1 MFIILGFLILAVS
14 FVIALVSLT
23 REQRQIANARE
34 KTTPKPPPVAQVPGQ
49 GVLRASD
56 REEKIPKELKEEIY
70 PWEKHGS
77 KVGEGRGQKF
87 EKVTI
92 SIRDL
97 ANSSKRELP
106 DT

>member
-14 FVIALVSLT
+14 FIIALVSLT
-23 REQRQIANARE
+23 REQRQIENARE
-34 KTTPKPPPVAQVPGQ
+34 KTIPKPPLAQVPGH

-70 PWEKHGS
+70 PWEKHDS
-77 KVGEGRGQKF
+77 KVGEGRSQKF

-92 SIRDL
+92 SMRDL
-97 ANSSKRELP
+97 TNSSKRKLP